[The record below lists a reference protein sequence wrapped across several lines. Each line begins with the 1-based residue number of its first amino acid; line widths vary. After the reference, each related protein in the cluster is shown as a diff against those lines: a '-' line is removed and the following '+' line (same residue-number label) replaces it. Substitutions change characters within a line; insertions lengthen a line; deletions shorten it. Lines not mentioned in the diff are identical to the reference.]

1 MKEIVQIIKIKMTSL
16 IISAIEQFF
25 EYKYLPG
32 EQPDELKLPKWVKV
46 SKKRFDVIKKKVQN
60 LKIDNLQ
67 ARLRGSKVIN
77 INESNKLLHEIENS
91 QITYDKALKRIE
103 NIRSDINKIISMQSL
118 NLNQI
123 NVLNTLFMVN
133 EIFTGESE
141 GVQVNKEGNFEIFKE
156 TLDKEKQESYEQLD
170 SRDMPKLESEES
182 TAKRRNQQGQ
192 GLKILTRNQMFSKLP
207 ITLAQLKAEN
217 N

>member
-1 MKEIVQIIKIKMTSL
+1 
-16 IISAIEQFF
+16 
-25 EYKYLPG
+25 
-32 EQPDELKLPKWVKV
+32 
-46 SKKRFDVIKKKVQN
+46 
-60 LKIDNLQ
+60 
-67 ARLRGSKVIN
+67 
-77 INESNKLLHEIENS
+77 
-91 QITYDKALKRIE
+91 
-103 NIRSDINKIISMQSL
+103 MQSL

-156 TLDKEKQESYEQLD
+156 TLDKEKQESDEQLD
-170 SRDMPKLESEES
+170 TGDMPKLESEES
-182 TAKRRNQQGQ
+182 TAKRRNRQGQ